1 MTAIKKKS
9 DFDFAF
15 AFSNIQPGE
24 DLVKASRPGGEK
36 WMKRKWQ
43 QILGEVR
50 GWSGDWSESS
60 HTCLL
65 PVFFS
70 RDLKG

>member
-24 DLVKASRPGGEK
+24 ELVKASRPGGESDGNESDS
-36 WMKRKWQ
+36 RF
-43 QILGEVR
+43 LGEVR
-50 GWSGDWSESS
+50 CWSGDWSESS